1 MSPAPVPQ
9 VLLEGT
15 SKARELIDQGRASH
29 QDKAKELAG
38 AARQPS
44 QTETPNEFLHPPGRC
59 QSGKRKVWVWLP
71 VEPPSAGKG
80 KAPGFSQLRAS
91 EAPGPTKS
99 FAGILL
105 FLTG

>member
-1 MSPAPVPQ
+1 MSLAPVPQ
-9 VLLEGT
+9 VLLEGE
-15 SKARELIDQGRASH
+15 SKARELIDQARASH
-29 QDKAKELAG
+29 QARELAG

-80 KAPGFSQLRAS
+80 KFPGFSQLRAS

-105 FLTG
+105 FQTG